1 MPRQLNPKKLLL
13 SKWTAVQPQNKEK
26 HFLIVQIAND
36 TTPLIDI
43 DIVVLE
49 AVMTKKQYHI
59 DWHSLL
65 DETVWQQGWC

>member
-36 TTPLIDI
+36 TTPLIDK
-43 DIVVLE
+43 DIVMLE
-49 AVMTKKQYHI
+49 AVMTKKQYLI
-59 DWHSLL
+59 DWHRLL
-65 DETVWQQGWC
+65 DETVWQQGWY

>member
-36 TTPLIDI
+36 TTPLIDK

-49 AVMTKKQYHI
+49 AVMTKKQYRI

>member
-36 TTPLIDI
+36 TTPLIDK

-49 AVMTKKQYHI
+49 AVMTKKQYLI
-59 DWHSLL
+59 DWHRLL
-65 DETVWQQGWC
+65 DETVWQQGWY